1 MKIGV
6 ANKASKCNVPV
17 QYKLYQYIRWLHI
30 PTHRV
35 WNVLARVSIC
45 GTLVMQQVSL
55 KK

>member
-1 MKIGV
+1 MKTGV

-17 QYKLYQYIRWLHI
+17 QYKLYQYIRWFYI

-35 WNVLARVSIC
+35 WNVLAGVSIC
-45 GTLVMQQVSL
+45 GTLVMPQVSL